1 MERVLTRDRTII
13 ALSLAV
19 LWALAWLYLATGA
32 GLGMT
37 TSQLIE
43 ASLLPP
49 GAAPAAGSM
58 AGMDMSGMDMA
69 GMAMP
74 MPGMEM
80 GAAPVAVA
88 AWSLSLWALT
98 IAMWWVM
105 MVAMMTPSAAP
116 AILLYGRVETH
127 ARTNSNAGQVG
138 SVWAFAVG
146 YFLIWLG
153 FSALAG
159 AVQWG
164 LTQGGLILGAT
175 MASGGKWVSAA
186 VLAAAGA
193 YQLSPLKNVCLTHCR
208 SPASF
213 LSRHWRPGLAGAVRL
228 GVLHGAYCVGC
239 CWLLMALLFFGGV
252 MNLVWIAALS
262 ALVLAEKVLPGGV
275 WISRGSGVVLLV
287 WAVAVAAG

>member
-1 MERVLTRDRTII
+1 VERFLTRDRTIV

-32 GLGMT
+32 GLGVT
-37 TSQLIE
+37 
-43 ASLLPP
+43 ASEVVE
-49 GAAPAAGSM
+49 PAAGSM
-58 AGMDMSGMDMA
+58 AGMDMA

-74 MPGMEM
+74 MPGMDM
-80 GAAPVAVA
+80 PAAAAV
-88 AWSLSLWALT
+88 WSLSLWALT

-116 AILLYGRVETH
+116 AILLYDRVEKH
-127 ARTNSNAGQVG
+127 ARLNSAAKPVG
-138 SVWAFAVG
+138 PVWAFAAG

-153 FSALAG
+153 FSGVVA
-159 AVQWG
+159 AVQWA
-164 LTQGGLILGAT
+164 LAQSGLISGAT
-175 MASGGKWVSAA
+175 MASGSKWVSAA

-213 LSRHWRPGLAGAVRL
+213 LSRHWRPGAAGAVRL
-228 GVLHGAYCVGC
+228 GVMHGAYCVGC

-252 MNLVWIAALS
+252 MNLAWIAALS
-262 ALVLAEKVLPGGV
+262 ALVLAEKLLPGGV
-275 WISRGSGVVLLV
+275 WVSRVSGLVLLG
-287 WAVAVAAG
+287 WAVVVAA

>member
-1 MERVLTRDRTII
+1 MERVLKRDRTIV

-19 LWALAWLYLATGA
+19 LWALAWFYLAIGA

-37 TSQLIE
+37 TAQLIE
-43 ASLLPP
+43 ASLHPP

-58 AGMDMSGMDMA
+58 AGMDMAGMDMS
-69 GMAMP
+69 GML
-74 MPGMEM
+74 GMEM
-80 GAAPVAVA
+80 GAMPAAAA

-116 AILLYGRVETH
+116 AILLYNRVETH
-127 ARTNSNAGQVG
+127 ARTNSNAAQVG
-138 SVWAFAVG
+138 SVGAFAAG
-146 YFLIWLG
+146 YFLIWLA
-153 FSALAG
+153 FSGAAA
-159 AVQWG
+159 AVQWA
-164 LTQGGLILGAT
+164 LAQSGLILGDT
-175 MASGGKWVSAA
+175 MASGSKWVSAT
-186 VLAAAGA
+186 VLAAAGV

-213 LSRHWRPGLAGAVRL
+213 LSRHWRPGPSGAVRL
-228 GVLHGAYCVGC
+228 GVMHGAYCVGC

-262 ALVLAEKVLPGGV
+262 ALVLAEKLLPGGV
-275 WISRGSGVVLLV
+275 WVSRGSGVVLLV
-287 WAVAVAAG
+287 WAVAVAV

>member
-1 MERVLTRDRTII
+1 VERLLKRDRTIV

-37 TSQLIE
+37 TGQLVK

-49 GAAPAAGSM
+49 ETAPAAGAM
-58 AGMDMSGMDMA
+58 AGMDMGGMDMA

-74 MPGMEM
+74 MPGMDM
-80 GAAPVAVA
+80 GAMPMAPE
-88 AWSLSLWALT
+88 AWSLELWALT

-105 MVAMMTPSAAP
+105 MLAMMTPSAAP
-116 AILLYGRVETH
+116 AILLYGRVEAH
-127 ARTNSNAGQVG
+127 ARTNSNAARVG
-138 SVWAFAVG
+138 SVGAFAAG

-153 FSALAG
+153 FSGVAA
-159 AVQWG
+159 AVQWA
-164 LTQGGLILGAT
+164 LAQNSLIAGAT
-175 MASGGKWVSAA
+175 MASGSKWVSAS
-186 VLAAAGA
+186 VLAAAGV

-228 GVLHGAYCVGC
+228 GVIHGAYCVGC

-252 MNLVWIAALS
+252 MNLIWIAALS
-262 ALVLAEKVLPGGV
+262 ALVLAEKLLPGGQWV
-275 WISRGSGVVLLV
+275 SRGSGVVLLT
-287 WAVAVAAG
+287 WAAVVAAG